1 MKFKQ
6 LREKYR
12 SKYPASLVAAAV
24 KIAIDM
30 GGNMTGAY
38 KKIEA
43 MKRGLADD
51 PIVADALKQA
61 NESVN
66 EELGEVRPFKKGW
79 SPDEWRTVRKDK
91 KIEKDIEKFYKSMG
105 GKYGDPRKAMTV
117 KQAEKNI
124 PYLYKHVVSNF
135 GNVDN
140 AKLANAIS
148 KFYDHWDNGK
158 GVYKHE
164 SVNEG
169 KEEYVMKKGTY
180 TRKVDGKTA
189 DKMKRQGWKLVAK
202 EEVNED
208 YNQDLK
214 LATNNIARLA
224 KKEKGQDQKDYQA
237 VSRALAQGN
246 LGAVK
251 KVIKGISTKEIQSDL
266 LNILVGYNDLIAKLY
281 PKAMSGGKF
290 KSGMTVDKMI
300 KEDTV
305 EEGMKLKDI
314 MRKHKRELTKAYK
327 TGDLSFT
334 SSAGRKAEDDLM
346 KWAMDN
352 GEVNTDDPDDFFN
365 WLSRDLED
373 IVKGRIK
380 EQSLSPSEKK
390 LVNQMY
396 DKKGNL
402 TPLGKKVFNHNKKPG
417 DKGYVEN
424 VEEGKVKELQGYIDS
439 GKSAQWISKKMK
451 IDVKHIKSFMD
462 EAVGPEEKAQLA
474 LKQAKE
480 IETLKKKHER
490 EKENMKEDTHY
501 LTRAKGREIVSN
513 FLENYRVLAKHGMGT
528 ETKKS
533 IKVGTEIDY
542 YRADGAKYMGKVTK
556 MTPTT
561 YIVKDT
567 KNGKNYQFT
576 YHDRIK
582 AKGLLKK

>member
-66 EELGEVRPFKKGW
+66 E
-79 SPDEWRTVRKDK
+79 
-91 KIEKDIEKFYKSMG
+91 
-105 GKYGDPRKAMTV
+105 
-117 KQAEKNI
+117 
-124 PYLYKHVVSNF
+124 
-135 GNVDN
+135 
-140 AKLANAIS
+140 
-148 KFYDHWDNGK
+148 
-158 GVYKHE
+158 
-164 SVNEG
+164 G
-169 KEEYVMKKGTY
+169 KEEYIMKKGNF

-202 EEVNED
+202 EGIEEN
-208 YNQDLK
+208 YNQDLT
-214 LATNNIARLA
+214 LATKNVARLA
-224 KKEKGQDQKDYQA
+224 KKETGQDQKDYQA

-251 KVIKGISTKEIQSDL
+251 KVIKGISTKEIQSDI
-266 LNILVGYNDLIAKLY
+266 LNILVGYNDLIAKMY

-300 KEDTV
+300 KEEV
-305 EEGMKLKDI
+305 ISEAKMKDLF
-314 MRKHKRELTKAYK
+314 RKHKRELTKAYK
-327 TGDLSFT
+327 TGDLSFM
-334 SSAGRKAEDDLM
+334 SSAGKKAEDDLTQ
-346 KWAMDN
+346 WALN
-352 GEVNTDDPDDFFN
+352 NNEIKSDDPDEFFD

-380 EQSLSPSEKK
+380 EQSLSSSEKK

-451 IDVKHIKSFMD
+451 IDIKHIKSFME
-462 EAVGPEEKAQLA
+462 EAPGPEEKAQLA

-480 IETLKKKHER
+480 VETLKKKHER

-501 LTRAKGREIVSN
+501 LTRAKGKEIVSN
-513 FLENYRVLAKHGMGT
+513 FLENYRVLAKHGMGA

-533 IKVGTEIDY
+533 IKVGTEVDY

>member
-79 SPDEWRTVRKDK
+79 LPAEWKIVRKDK
-91 KIEKDIEKFYKSMG
+91 KIEKDVEKFYKSMG

-135 GNVDN
+135 GDVDN
-140 AKLANAIS
+140 TKLANAIM
-148 KFYDHWDNGK
+148 KFYDHWDDGK
-158 GVYKHE
+158 GVYKYE

-169 KEEYVMKKGTY
+169 KEEYIMKKGNF

-202 EEVNED
+202 EGIEEN
-208 YNQDLK
+208 YNQDLT
-214 LATNNIARLA
+214 LATKNVARLA
-224 KKEKGQDQKDYQA
+224 QKETGQDQKDYQA

-266 LNILVGYNDLIAKLY
+266 LNILVGYNDLIAKMY

-290 KSGMTVDKMI
+290 KSGMTVDKII
-300 KEDTV
+300 KEEV
-305 EEGMKLKDI
+305 ISEAKMKDLF
-314 MRKHKRELTKAYK
+314 RKHKRELTKAYK
-327 TGDLSFT
+327 TGDLSFM
-334 SSAGRKAEDDLM
+334 SSAGKKAEDDLTQ
-346 KWAMDN
+346 WALN
-352 GEVNTDDPDDFFN
+352 NNEIKSDDPDEFFD

-380 EQSLSPSEKK
+380 EQSLSSSEKK

-451 IDVKHIKSFMD
+451 IDIKHIKSFMD

-480 IETLKKKHER
+480 VETLKKKHER

-501 LTRAKGREIVSN
+501 LTRAKGKEIVSN
-513 FLENYRVLAKHGMGT
+513 FLENYRVLAKHGMGA

-533 IKVGTEIDY
+533 IKVGTEVDY

>member
-66 EELGEVRPFKKGW
+66 E
-79 SPDEWRTVRKDK
+79 
-91 KIEKDIEKFYKSMG
+91 
-105 GKYGDPRKAMTV
+105 
-117 KQAEKNI
+117 
-124 PYLYKHVVSNF
+124 
-135 GNVDN
+135 
-140 AKLANAIS
+140 
-148 KFYDHWDNGK
+148 
-158 GVYKHE
+158 
-164 SVNEG
+164 
-169 KEEYVMKKGTY
+169 
-180 TRKVDGKTA
+180 
-189 DKMKRQGWKLVAK
+189 
-202 EEVNED
+202 D
-208 YNQDLK
+208 YNQDLT
-214 LATNNIARLA
+214 LATKNVARLA
-224 KKEKGQDQKDYQA
+224 KKETGQDQKDYQA

-266 LNILVGYNDLIAKLY
+266 LNILVGYNDLIAKMY

-290 KSGMTVDKMI
+290 KSGMTVDKII
-300 KEDTV
+300 KEEV
-305 EEGMKLKDI
+305 ISEAKMKDLF
-314 MRKHKRELTKAYK
+314 RKHKRELTKAYK
-327 TGDLSFT
+327 TGDLSFM
-334 SSAGRKAEDDLM
+334 SSAGKKAEDDLTQ
-346 KWAMDN
+346 WALN
-352 GEVNTDDPDDFFN
+352 NNEIKSDDPDEFFD

-380 EQSLSPSEKK
+380 EQSLSSSEKK

-451 IDVKHIKSFMD
+451 IDIKHIKSFMD

-480 IETLKKKHER
+480 VETLKKKHER

-501 LTRAKGREIVSN
+501 LTRAKGKEIVSN
-513 FLENYRVLAKHGMGT
+513 FLENYRVLAKHGMGA
-528 ETKKS
+528 ETKNS
-533 IKVGTEIDY
+533 IKVGTEVDY